1 MVQWEVS
8 EEDLEKCTL
17 NPIEQ
22 PEFNDFF
29 ADIIRHIKENW
40 EKHQL
45 RKEAS
50 TF

>member
-22 PEFNDFF
+22 PEFDDFF